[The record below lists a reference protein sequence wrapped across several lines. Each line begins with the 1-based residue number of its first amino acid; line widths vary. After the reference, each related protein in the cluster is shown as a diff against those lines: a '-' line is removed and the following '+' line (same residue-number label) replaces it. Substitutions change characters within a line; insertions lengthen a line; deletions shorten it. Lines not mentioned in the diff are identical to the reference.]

1 MCHKCHVSNDV
12 YGSRGPVS
20 SIDVDTPHEWTTT
33 ETHTHSHTLSSKED
47 TNKVLRVTG
56 KVPPAF
62 VQSIISS
69 LTDMGCSVKINKERY
84 PGEPVGLS

>member
-12 YGSRGPVS
+12 YGSRGPIS
-20 SIDVDTPHEWTTT
+20 SIDVDTLHEWTIT
-33 ETHTHSHTLSSKED
+33 ETHTHLHTAKETTD
-47 TNKVLRVTG
+47 KVLRVTG

-69 LTDMGCSVKINKERY
+69 LTDMGCSVTINKERC
-84 PGEPVGLS
+84 PGEPVSLS